1 MEILGILGVL
11 CFLVLS
17 WYIGNKH
24 EDSFDEDFF
33 TQFMGMFL
41 GMLILLLTAT
51 IIAPFCLIAGGIY
64 VGITGCV

>member
-24 EDSFDEDFF
+24 EDSFDEDF
-33 TQFMGMFL
+33 
-41 GMLILLLTAT
+41 LLNLWVC
-51 IIAPFCLIAGGIY
+51 F
-64 VGITGCV
+64 